1 MFLSG
6 STTAAV
12 LLTLELALVTTL
24 VLFIVGTP
32 LAWWLAF
39 TRSRLRSLVA
49 AVTTLPIV
57 LPPTV
62 LGFYLLVFMAPEGPL
77 GRLTAM
83 LGLPPLV
90 FSFPGL
96 VIASVVYSLP
106 FVVQPLAS
114 AFEGMGRRP
123 LEVAASLGAGPA
135 DRFLRVVLPHCR
147 TDFLS
152 AAILGFAHTVG
163 EFGVVIMIGGGIPG
177 RTEVL
182 SVRIFNQVEAL
193 NYDEAHTLSAGLVV
207 FSLLVMLLLFGL
219 RRSRE
224 EAR

>member
-147 TDFLS
+147 TGFLS